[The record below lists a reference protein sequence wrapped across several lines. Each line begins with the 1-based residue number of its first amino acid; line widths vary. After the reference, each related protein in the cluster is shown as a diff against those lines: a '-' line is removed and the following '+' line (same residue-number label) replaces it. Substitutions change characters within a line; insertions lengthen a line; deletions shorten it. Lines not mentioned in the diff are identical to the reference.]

1 MKWNEGYSEI
11 SCRQESD
18 WDVGLL
24 RQLVVGR
31 KEKQNHRVGEKRK
44 RQKET
49 ERESQILS
57 KRERGDKMFRH
68 FALGAC

>member
-31 KEKQNHRVGEKRK
+31 KEKQNHKIDR
-44 RQKET
+44 
-49 ERESQILS
+49 EREKESEIQS
-57 KRERGDKMFRH
+57 KRERERQ
-68 FALGAC
+68 